1 MGCGASKA
9 TQQSAVGPEEKTGTS
24 PPSKNGVKPD
34 AKPAAEPASDDAA
47 LPTSTFE
54 GYKNYKISASGRDLG
69 PARPPAAPQ
78 QLTPAVA
85 TTTSSAPSTTK
96 PAAAAAPTPTPPL
109 APAPTPVPAAND
121 DAVPAT
127 TPLLPRPKTTSPRP
141 WSANVQ
147 QSASR
152 IDPARVPLP
161 SSADISARAAIRAPL
176 PASADVMARTAVKT
190 PLPPSMYSL
199 AAVHSGEDTEAG
211 VPVDADRAAVRTPLP
226 PSTYSIAAT
235 VPRPASADVAR
246 SNGKIAQNDSDTA
259 EPPVRPRPATAEVA
273 RSAVKTPLPL
283 STYSLAV
290 EASVLA
296 AVEDAAPDVPLPAST
311 DQLRFPD

>member
-9 TQQSAVGPEEKTGTS
+9 TQQSAVGPEEKTGTG
-24 PPSKNGVKPD
+24 PPAKNGVKPD
-34 AKPAAEPASDDAA
+34 AEPVTEAAIDDAA

-69 PARPPAAPQ
+69 PARPLAAPQ
-78 QLTPAVA
+78 QTSVAV
-85 TTTSSAPSTTK
+85 TSPSASSTTK
-96 PAAAAAPTPTPPL
+96 FAAVPTPTPTP
-109 APAPTPVPAAND
+109 APAPTPVQPATD
-121 DAVPAT
+121 DVVPAT
-127 TPLLPRPKTTSPRP
+127 IPLLPRPSTTSPRP
-141 WSANVQ
+141 WSANVR

-161 SSADISARAAIRAPL
+161 SSADISARAAIRTPL
-176 PASADVMARTAVKT
+176 PASADVVARTAVKT

-199 AAVHSGEDTEAG
+199 AAVDSEAN
-211 VPVDADRAAVRTPLP
+211 VPHDADRVAVRAALP

-235 VPRPASADVAR
+235 APRPASADVAR
-246 SNGKIAQNDSDTA
+246 SNGKIAQNDVDTV
-259 EPPVRPRPATAEVA
+259 EPVVRPRPATAEVA
-273 RSAVKTPLPL
+273 RSAVKTPLPP
-283 STYSLAV
+283 STYSLAI

>member
-9 TQQSAVGPEEKTGTS
+9 TQHSAVGPEEKTGTS
-24 PPSKNGVKPD
+24 PPGKNGVKPD
-34 AKPAAEPASDDAA
+34 AELVAEPAADDTV

-54 GYKNYKISASGRDLG
+54 GYKNYQISASGRDLG
-69 PARPPAAPQ
+69 PARSSAAP
-78 QLTPAVA
+78 QLTPAAV
-85 TTTSSAPSTTK
+85 TSTSSAPSPTTK
-96 PAAAAAPTPTPPL
+96 PAATTPIPTAT
-109 APAPTPVPAAND
+109 D
-121 DAVPAT
+121 DVVPAT
-127 TPLLPRPKTTSPRP
+127 IPILPRPNTTSPRP
-141 WSANVQ
+141 WSANVR

-161 SSADISARAAIRAPL
+161 SSADASARAAIRTPL
-176 PASADVMARTAVKT
+176 PASADVVARTAIKT

-199 AAVHSGEDTEAG
+199 AAVHGGGDEES
-211 VPVDADRAAVRTPLP
+211 VPHDADRAAVRTPLP
-226 PSTYSIAAT
+226 PSTYSMTTA
-235 VPRPASADVAR
+235 PRPKSADVAC
-246 SNGKIAQNDSDTA
+246 SNSKIAQNDADADESA
-259 EPPVRPRPATAEVA
+259 VRPRPATAEFA
-273 RSAVKTPLPL
+273 RSAVKTPLPP

>member
-24 PPSKNGVKPD
+24 LPGKNGVKPD
-34 AKPAAEPASDDAA
+34 TEPATDPAADDAA

-69 PARPPAAPQ
+69 PDRTPAPAPQ
-78 QLTPAVA
+78 QLTPAAA
-85 TTTSSAPSTTK
+85 TSTSSAPSSTTK
-96 PAAAAAPTPTPPL
+96 PAAAPTSTPTPTP
-109 APAPTPVPAAND
+109 APAPTPVPAATD
-121 DAVPAT
+121 DVVPAT
-127 TPLLPRPKTTSPRP
+127 IPLLPRPNTTSPRP
-141 WSANVQ
+141 WSANVR

-152 IDPARVPLP
+152 IDPTRVPLP
-161 SSADISARAAIRAPL
+161 S
-176 PASADVMARTAVKT
+176 SADVMARTAVKT

-199 AAVHSGEDTEAG
+199 AAVHAAGDDAEAG
-211 VPVDADRAAVRTPLP
+211 VPVDADRAAIRTPLP
-226 PSTYSIAAT
+226 PSSYSIAAGST
-235 VPRPASADVAR
+235 TTAPRPASADVAR
-246 SNGKIAQNDSDTA
+246 SNGKIAQHDLDTA
-259 EPPVRPRPATAEVA
+259 EPAVRPRPATAEVA
-273 RSAVKTPLPL
+273 RSAVKTPLPP

-290 EASVLA
+290 ETSVLA